1 MSTLISELETAVQQL
16 LQQNGQLKQQL
27 ATVTE
32 QFETMQLEMME
43 KEEQQNADIARIQS
57 LLDTVKAGPR

>member
-32 QFETMQLEMME
+32 QFETLQLEMME
-43 KEEQQNADIARIQS
+43 KEEQQTADIARIQS
-57 LLDTVKAGPR
+57 LLETVKAGPR

>member
-27 ATVTE
+27 AIVTE
-32 QFETMQLEMME
+32 QFETLQLEMME

>member
-16 LQQNGQLKQQL
+16 LQQNGKLKQQL

-32 QFETMQLEMME
+32 QFETLQLEMME

>member
-32 QFETMQLEMME
+32 QFETLQLEMME